1 MSKFSNSLKHQQPG
15 PLIVQQCKLQEEVYD
30 TNLTKLILEGDVT
43 CFKSIKKALRAAD
56 SDYVWSKVS
65 QQTSL
70 RVLSRDISWP
80 KLWDLARDRG
90 IQGTRSLAMILRILA
105 TPIQENTK
113 CSLCD
118 SELSR
123 DSLFADH
130 ISAVHLSRPLTTILP
145 LLTNRDDHLFS
156 VGSELER
163 LYSSRN
169 RVC

>member
-1 MSKFSNSLKHQQPG
+1 MPVALPNTRVSRKLSPDLDIILNPEPLSEQQNQTY
-15 PLIVQQCKLQEEVYD
+15 LL
-30 TNLTKLILEGDVT
+30 
-43 CFKSIKKALRAAD
+43 AD
-56 SDYVWSKVS
+56 SDYVWYKVS

-70 RVLSRDISWP
+70 RALCRDISWP

-113 CSLCD
+113 FSLSD

-130 ISAVHLSRPLTTILP
+130 ISTVHLSRPLTTSYP
-145 LLTNRDDHLFS
+145 PPSHK
-156 VGSELER
+156 
-163 LYSSRN
+163 
-169 RVC
+169 